1 MFQADEMYHK
11 PIDFAHIFSLPHNIF
26 TFVARLEL
34 SMWQDVGAVAERN
47 VELRDLLQELEVTEF
62 ILENAMHELG
72 DAREGS
78 PAMRHIK
85 AVERDMR
92 SLESRIHDL
101 ARLNTTVPV

>member
-47 VELRDLLQELEVTEF
+47 IELRDLLQELEVTEF
-62 ILENAMHELG
+62 ILENAKQDLD
-72 DAREGS
+72 DAIEGS
-78 PAMRHIK
+78 PAMRQIK
-85 AVERDMR
+85 SVERDLK
-92 SLESRIHDL
+92 SLETRIHAL
-101 ARLNTTVPV
+101 ARLNTSQPV